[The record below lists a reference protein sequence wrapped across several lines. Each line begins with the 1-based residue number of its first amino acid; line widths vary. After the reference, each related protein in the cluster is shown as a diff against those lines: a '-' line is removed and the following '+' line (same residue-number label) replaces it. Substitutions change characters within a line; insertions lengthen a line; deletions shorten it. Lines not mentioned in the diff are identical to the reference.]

1 MEEFDTNQSEQSL
14 TATSR
19 RDRWDTFRHVRW
31 SLTHCFVAL
40 GVIVVFRVVFY
51 VLSLL
56 SRGAMAYSAGM
67 MLWVLMLGWMA
78 FLPLWIARSN
88 KVLKRPQVG
97 RVLKEFGLA
106 IPLAFCLILVERLG
120 VAFLSNVSGG
130 PVEAGSAL
138 SRLRGSP
145 SDVRVYLLL
154 IPAFTLGPFA
164 EELFFRGLVYNA
176 LRRRIAPLAAV
187 VLQAFIFTLV
197 HYRWPETGIV
207 PLIVVFAM
215 GVVLAGVYEWRK
227 TLWSPIALHV
237 LKNLAF
243 VVPMTAL
250 MILNSHTPAQ
260 TWLEAELPPDW
271 LGMDLA
277 DIEKKATGE
286 EQRLHAIDTW
296 GSRGLRMWKDELRAF
311 QAVCEWF
318 PDDRA
323 ACAQARVGMVN
334 IYLYHLRDFRRAIVQ
349 SDRILSEFKDQQEAC
364 AQALLGRGWSY
375 YELGDRKMSEQSF
388 REIVESYASLDWA
401 QKVALEELKGL
412 DSR

>member
-1 MEEFDTNQSEQSL
+1 
-14 TATSR
+14 
-19 RDRWDTFRHVRW
+19 
-31 SLTHCFVAL
+31 L
-40 GVIVVFRVVFY
+40 GVIAVLRVVFY
-51 VLSLL
+51 VLSF
-56 SRGAMAYSAGM
+56 SNRAATVYSVGM
-67 MLWVLMLGWMA
+67 ILWVLMFGWMA
-78 FLPLWIARSN
+78 FLPLWVAQSM
-88 KVLKRPQVG
+88 KVLRRPQVG
-97 RVLKEFGLA
+97 RVLREFGLA
-106 IPLAFCLILVERLG
+106 IPLVFCLILVERLG
-120 VAFLSNVSGG
+120 VALLSNMSGG
-130 PVEAGSAL
+130 AVETGSAL
-138 SRLRGSP
+138 SKLRGSP
-145 SDVRVYLLL
+145 NDVRVYMLL
-154 IPAFTLGPFA
+154 IPAFTIGPFA
-164 EELFFRGLVYNA
+164 EEVFFRGLVYNA

-227 TLWSPIALHV
+227 TLWGPIALHV

-260 TWLEAELPPDW
+260 TWLEAERPPDW
-271 LGMDLA
+271 LGTNLTG
-277 DIEKKATGE
+277 IEKKATGQ
-286 EQRLHAIDTW
+286 EQRLYAINTW
-296 GSRGLRMWKDELRAF
+296 GSTGLRMWKDELRGF

-323 ACAQARVGMVN
+323 ACAQARVGIVN

-364 AQALLGRGWSY
+364 AQALLRRGWSY
-375 YELGDRKMSEQSF
+375 YELGDHEMSEQSF

-401 QKVALEELKGL
+401 RKAALEELMGL